1 MNIVEHWLWAVAEFN
16 ITFKLT
22 YLSIVAVLT
31 ILINLVLSNF
41 IFEFPVE
48 YVSYGFFFFF
58 FLIWDY
64 RIMLSDLRADKKGNV
79 TKKEKRWFLFIT
91 FIDVLILNVWFLDAE
106 FSFLYLLIAMFG
118 CSFLLWLI
126 FMLLDRLILNDSEV
140 RIYFRILTFVIF
152 INVLLLFFF
161 NFIRAKI

>member
-22 YLSIVAVLT
+22 YLSVVTVLT
-31 ILINLVLSNF
+31 ILINCVLSDF
-41 IFEFPVE
+41 VFEFPVE
-48 YVSYGFFFFF
+48 YISYGFFFLF
-58 FLIWDY
+58 FLIWVY
-64 RIMLSDLRADKKGNV
+64 RIMLSDLRADKKGVV

-91 FIDVLILNVWFLDAE
+91 FVDVLILNFWFLDSE
-106 FSFLYLLIAMFG
+106 FNFLYLLIAMFG

-126 FMLLDRLILNDSEV
+126 FMLLDRFILNDSEV

-152 INVLLLFFF
+152 INILLHFSF
-161 NFIRAKI
+161 NFLKT

>member
-16 ITFKLT
+16 ITFKLI
-22 YLSIVAVLT
+22 YLSVVTVLT
-31 ILINLVLSNF
+31 ILINCILPNF
-41 IFEFPVE
+41 VFEFPVE
-48 YVSYGFFFFF
+48 YISYGFFFLF
-58 FLIWDY
+58 FLIWAY
-64 RIMLSDLRADKKGNV
+64 RIMLSDLRADKKVAV

-91 FIDVLILNVWFLDAE
+91 FVDVLILNLWFLDSE

-126 FMLLDRLILNDSEV
+126 FMLLDRFILNDSEV

-152 INVLLLFFF
+152 INILLHFSFNLF
-161 NFIRAKI
+161 KV